1 MRSNGGSGGRSPTG
15 GGTGGRAPP
24 PYRPAAHQ
32 RPSRAATAPQTSAV
46 RTTPIVRQRRA
57 TTASASDGPTRARR
71 AKVAAAVGHSSLGA
85 TVMGKAPAIAIVT
98 RMGGDDLSAPVRSTR
113 ARAALARATALAFAA
128 SPIACANPP
137 QASSESAST
146 LPWCIINCHASVTS
160 GDGSTAPIT
169 NTVTETTT
177 KTRGG

>member
-1 MRSNGGSGGRSPTG
+1 
-15 GGTGGRAPP
+15 
-24 PYRPAAHQ
+24 
-32 RPSRAATAPQTSAV
+32 
-46 RTTPIVRQRRA
+46 
-57 TTASASDGPTRARR
+57 
-71 AKVAAAVGHSSLGA
+71 
-85 TVMGKAPAIAIVT
+85 
-98 RMGGDDLSAPVRSTR
+98 MGGDDSSAPVRSTR
-113 ARAALARATALAFAA
+113 ARAAKTKALVALVVAA

-137 QASSESAST
+137 QHSSESAST